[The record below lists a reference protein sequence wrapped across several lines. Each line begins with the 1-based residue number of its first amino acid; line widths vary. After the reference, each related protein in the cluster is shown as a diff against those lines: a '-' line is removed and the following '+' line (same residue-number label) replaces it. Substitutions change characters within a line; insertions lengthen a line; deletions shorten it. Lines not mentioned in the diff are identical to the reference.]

1 MLELV
6 PAQCQITT
14 ARAPRRLQKPQNLV
28 PVCPCARVPLT
39 AISGD
44 SVPAHASSAAQDGPL
59 VEWSRDLNEIWTFGW
74 KTHFTTYLTSAL
86 AARGT
91 EGIPTIYARNHD
103 DQTLV
108 PAKRR
113 RDKTLKVSVT
123 GSTGQHGGVKIK
135 QAEKE
140 TWNAAARQATN
151 AMVQPAS
158 RLSIAPT
165 KAEKPAARTW
175 QSTSPRDSRQV
186 RTVFTCMRMAV
197 TPPR

>member
-59 VEWSRDLNEIWTFGW
+59 VEWSRDLVSAIAVAIHGSIFLERDMDIWME
-74 KTHFTTYLTSAL
+74 
-86 AARGT
+86 ARD
-91 EGIPTIYARNHD
+91 HD

-123 GSTGQHGGVKIK
+123 DSTGQHRDWKIQ

-140 TWNAAARQATN
+140 TWRAAARQA
-151 AMVQPAS
+151 AYADGAAS
-158 RLSIAPT
+158 VAIVNRPHQGGETSSQDMAEHITARL
-165 KAEKPAARTW
+165 
-175 QSTSPRDSRQV
+175 
-186 RTVFTCMRMAV
+186 
-197 TPPR
+197 PPGPDCVH